1 MKTLIVLLL
10 LLPAFVCAEGW
21 DKKDK
26 VLYGMVVGFQITDG
40 LTTADHLRKGGHIYN
55 AWAWKYGTDRP
66 SPLRLWGVKA
76 AELGVAYVVADKMPS
91 KYRKPFLAI
100 VAGTLAIYTMD
111 HMSKGAGITVTW

>member
-1 MKTLIVLLL
+1 MKKLIILLL
-10 LLPAFVCAEGW
+10 LLPACVCAEGW

-76 AELGVAYVVADKMPS
+76 AELGVAYYVADKMPS